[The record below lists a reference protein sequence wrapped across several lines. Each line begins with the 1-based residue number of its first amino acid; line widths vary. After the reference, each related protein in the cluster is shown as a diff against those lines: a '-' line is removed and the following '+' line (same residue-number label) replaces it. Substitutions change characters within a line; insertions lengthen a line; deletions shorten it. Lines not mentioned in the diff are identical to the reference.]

1 MQPFTSLG
9 HFNLK
14 VADLDASIAFY
25 AKLGFPEF
33 LRLTQ
38 ADGRT
43 WIVYLRITDELYIE
57 LLPGGVGRA
66 GDQQAAGLNHLCLTT
81 PDIEMTVRELGNV
94 GVPLVAPL
102 DSTKRGVDRNRGCW
116 IVDPDGNRIEIME
129 MAPNCVQYEALETL
143 RRTGKASTVVA
154 PI

>member
-14 VADLDASIAFY
+14 TVDLDASIAFY

-57 LLPGGVGRA
+57 LLPGGIGRA
-66 GDQQAAGLNHLCLTT
+66 GDQQAAGLN
-81 PDIEMTVRELGNV
+81 
-94 GVPLVAPL
+94 
-102 DSTKRGVDRNRGCW
+102 
-116 IVDPDGNRIEIME
+116 
-129 MAPNCVQYEALETL
+129 QYEAIKTFHA
-143 RRTGKASTVVA
+143 TGKGTVLKR

>member
-1 MQPFTSLG
+1 MRPFTSLG

-66 GDQQAAGLNHLCLTT
+66 GDQQAAGLKHLCLTWWRRSSA
-81 PDIEMTVRELGNV
+81 PTV
-94 GVPLVAPL
+94 PAAPCCYER
-102 DSTKRGVDRNRGCW
+102 RG
-116 IVDPDGNRIEIME
+116 
-129 MAPNCVQYEALETL
+129 AA
-143 RRTGKASTVVA
+143 
-154 PI
+154 